1 MPTFPLHTYQAF
13 QASVVQVVF
22 ARYDLLGLAPAVKWG
37 TLNAASLEIT
47 WARRGQ
53 AWKALE
59 SAGRIGKSLP
69 A

>member
-37 TLNAASLEIT
+37 TLNAAPTLCF
-47 WARRGQ
+47 ARDH
-53 AWKALE
+53 L
-59 SAGRIGKSLP
+59 GKERTSVEGFGKCR
-69 A
+69 